1 MYCAA
6 INKNR
11 EGMREVNMKDLELT
25 SKEPGN
31 QTEGKTESFYSS
43 EYFDNNENK
52 NKKLASKASVICYG
66 FGDLASQFVWTFV
79 GSYLTLFY
87 TDVVGLTPIVVSAI
101 MLGARI
107 WDAVNDPMMG
117 AVAERTRS
125 KWGRFRPYIA
135 FGCPALALFGVLT
148 FTNPFGG
155 SSAAGVIWAA
165 VTYIVAGMLYTLVNI
180 PYAALSGVMTE
191 DADQRNKINTS
202 RNIGMN
208 VGMIIV
214 NSCSAG
220 LALHFSG
227 KGSEVATGHGYMMT
241 AIVYSLIAIPLF
253 LIVFYTAK
261 EYVAPVSNNTK
272 FSFKDTIN
280 NLVRNK
286 YLMIV
291 TGIMALQMTAFMGR
305 IAVCAFYVI
314 YCLGSFTMIA
324 LIMTIPSIGAVIGSL
339 FVPYLAK
346 KIGKRNVLMYS
357 MLIQAVGL
365 LVIYCAPFDNMTMVI
380 VGCCIFGLFNVG
392 FPMTLS
398 MVADSVDYMELKTG
412 IRTDGTAYAT
422 YGLATKLGNAL
433 GGSIGVLLLSAFG
446 YVANAQQTATALKGI
461 NIVVNLIPALLFI
474 GAALLC
480 LLWRMTDEQADDIRI
495 ALTKKKEQVN

>member
-1 MYCAA
+1 M
-6 INKNR
+6 NSTKSTDK
-11 EGMREVNMKDLELT
+11 EV
-25 SKEPGN
+25 
-31 QTEGKTESFYSS
+31 ESFYSE
-43 EYFDNNENK
+43 EYFVDNESK
-52 NKKLASKASVICYG
+52 NKKLASKAAVICYG
-66 FGDLASQFVWTFV
+66 FGDLASQFIWTFV

-87 TDVVGLTPIVVSAI
+87 TDIVGIAPIAVSAI

-117 AVAERTRS
+117 AIAERTRS

-135 FGCPALALFGVLT
+135 FGSPLLAIFAVLT
-148 FTNPFGG
+148 FTTPFGG
-155 SSAAGVIWAA
+155 GSTAGVIWAA
-165 VTYIVAGMLYTLVNI
+165 VTYIIAGMLYTFVNI

-191 DADQRNKINTS
+191 DANQRNKINTS

-208 VGMIIV
+208 IGMIIV

-220 LALHFSG
+220 LAIHFSG
-227 KGSEVATGHGYMMT
+227 AGAEVATGHGYMM
-241 AIVYSLIAIPLF
+241 ASLVYGIIAIPLF
-253 LIVFYTAK
+253 LIVFFTSK
-261 EYVAPVSNNTK
+261 EYVSPVDGNSK
-272 FSFKDTIN
+272 FSFKETIG
-280 NLVRNK
+280 NLIHNK

-291 TGIMALQMTAFMGR
+291 TAIMTLQMTAFMGR

-314 YCLGSFTMIA
+314 YCLGSFKMIA

-339 FVPYLAK
+339 FVPYMAK

-357 MLIQAVGL
+357 MLIQSAGL
-365 LVIYCAPFDNMTMVI
+365 FIIYLAPFDNMAMVLI
-380 VGCCIFGLFNVG
+380 GCSIFGVFNVG

-422 YGLATKLGNAL
+422 YGLATKIGNAL

-446 YVANAQQTATALKGI
+446 YVANTQQTAEALKGI
-461 NIVVNLIPALLFI
+461 NIVVNLIPAILFVV
-474 GAALLC
+474 ASLLC

-495 ALTKKKEQVN
+495 ALNKKHEEIK

>member
-1 MYCAA
+1 MNNGE
-6 INKNR
+6 I
-11 EGMREVNMKDLELT
+11 T
-25 SKEPGN
+25 SKNKIQTKSKSEEFYGPG
-31 QTEGKTESFYSS
+31 
-43 EYFDNNENK
+43 YFDNAD
-52 NKKLASKASVICYG
+52 KKLASKTAVACYG
-66 FGDLASQFVWTFV
+66 FGDMASQFVWTFV

-87 TDVVGLTPIVVSAI
+87 TDIVGFTPIVISFI

-117 AVAERTRS
+117 AIAERTRS

-135 FGCPALALFGVLT
+135 FGSPVLAIFGVLI

-155 SSAAGVIWAA
+155 SSKAGVIWAA
-165 VTYIVAGMLYTLVNI
+165 VTYIIAGMVYTLVNI

-191 DADQRNKINTS
+191 DSNQRNKINTS

-208 VGMIIV
+208 LGMIIV
-214 NSCSAG
+214 NSCSAAI
-220 LALHFSG
+220 ALYFSG
-227 KGSEVATGHGYMMT
+227 SDAKVATGHGYMMT
-241 AIVYSLIAIPLF
+241 ALVYGIISIPLF
-253 LIVFYTAK
+253 LIVFFTSK
-261 EYVAPVSNNTK
+261 EYVSPVVNNTK

-291 TGIMALQMTAFMGR
+291 TGIMTLQMTAFMGR

-357 MLIQAVGL
+357 MFVQAVGL
-365 LVIYCAPFDNMTMVI
+365 LIIYFAPFDNMTMVI
-380 VGCCIFGLFNVG
+380 IGCCIFGLFNVG

-398 MVADSVDYMELKTG
+398 MVADSVDYMELKSG

-422 YGLATKLGNAL
+422 YGLATKIGNAL

-446 YVANAQQTATALKGI
+446 YVANAEQTAAALKGI
-461 NIVVNLIPALLFI
+461 NTVVNLIPAILFI
-474 GAALLC
+474 AAALLC
-480 LLWRMTDEQADDIRI
+480 LLWRMTDAQADDIRM
-495 ALTKKKEQVN
+495 ALIKKQEEIN

>member
-1 MYCAA
+1 MRI
-6 INKNR
+6 INMDNVELGLK
-11 EGMREVNMKDLELT
+11 ETKTQSEAQKD
-25 SKEPGN
+25 N
-31 QTEGKTESFYSS
+31 FYGPD
-43 EYFDNNENK
+43 YFAENDNK
-52 NKKLASKASVICYG
+52 NKKMASKSAVICYG
-66 FGDLASQFVWTFV
+66 FGDLASQFIWTFV
-79 GSYLTLFY
+79 GSYLTIFY
-87 TDVVGLTPIVVSAI
+87 TDVVGLTPIIVSAI

-107 WDAVNDPMMG
+107 WDAVNDPLMG
-117 AVAERTRS
+117 AIAERTRT

-135 FGCPALALFGVLT
+135 FGCPALALFGVMT
-148 FTNPFGG
+148 FTNPFNGL
-155 SSAAGVIWAA
+155 STAGVIWAA

-220 LALHFSG
+220 LALYFSG
-227 KGSEVATGHGYMMT
+227 SGAQVANGYGYMMV
-241 AIVYSLIAIPLF
+241 ALVYSIIAVPLF
-253 LIVFYTAK
+253 FVVFFTSK
-261 EYVAPVSNNTK
+261 EYVAPVNNIAK
-272 FSFKDTIN
+272 FSFKDTFA
-280 NLVRNK
+280 NLVHNK

-324 LIMTIPSIGAVIGSL
+324 FIMTIPSIGAVIGSL

-346 KIGKRNVLMYS
+346 KMGKRNVLMYS

-365 LVIYCAPFDNMTMVI
+365 LVIYLAPFDNMTMVI
-380 VGCCIFGLFNVG
+380 IGCCIFGLFNVG

-422 YGLATKLGNAL
+422 YGLATKVGNAL
-433 GGSIGVLLLSAFG
+433 GGSVGVLLLSAFG
-446 YVANAQQTATALKGI
+446 YVANAQQTAGALRGI
-461 NIVVNLIPALLFI
+461 NIVVNLIPAVLFI
-474 GAALLC
+474 LAAALC
-480 LLWRMTDEQADDIRI
+480 LLWKMTDAQADDIRI
-495 ALTKKKEQVN
+495 ALDHKQRETSNK

>member
-1 MYCAA
+1 MDNVELGLKETKTQSEAQ
-6 INKNR
+6 
-11 EGMREVNMKDLELT
+11 KD
-25 SKEPGN
+25 N
-31 QTEGKTESFYSS
+31 FYGPD
-43 EYFDNNENK
+43 YFAENDNK
-52 NKKLASKASVICYG
+52 NKKMASKSAVICYG
-66 FGDLASQFVWTFV
+66 FGDLASQFIWTFV
-79 GSYLTLFY
+79 GSYLTIFY
-87 TDVVGLTPIVVSAI
+87 TDVVGLTPIIVSAI

-107 WDAVNDPMMG
+107 WDAVNDPLMG
-117 AVAERTRS
+117 AIAERTRT

-135 FGCPALALFGVLT
+135 FGCPALALFGVMT
-148 FTNPFGG
+148 FTNPFNGL
-155 SSAAGVIWAA
+155 STAGVIWAA

-220 LALHFSG
+220 LALYFSG
-227 KGSEVATGHGYMMT
+227 SGAQVANGYGYMMV
-241 AIVYSLIAIPLF
+241 ALVYSIIAVPLF
-253 LIVFYTAK
+253 FVVFFTSK
-261 EYVAPVSNNTK
+261 EYVAPVNNIAK
-272 FSFKDTIN
+272 FSFKDTFA
-280 NLVRNK
+280 NLVHNK

-324 LIMTIPSIGAVIGSL
+324 FIMTIPSIGAAIGSL

-346 KIGKRNVLMYS
+346 KMGKRNVLMYS

-365 LVIYCAPFDNMTMVI
+365 LVIYLAPFDNMTMVI
-380 VGCCIFGLFNVG
+380 IGCCIFGLFNVG

-422 YGLATKLGNAL
+422 YGLATKVGNAL
-433 GGSIGVLLLSAFG
+433 GGSVGVLLLSAFG
-446 YVANAQQTATALKGI
+446 YVANAQQTAGALRGI
-461 NIVVNLIPALLFI
+461 NIVVNLIPAVLFI
-474 GAALLC
+474 LAAALC
-480 LLWRMTDEQADDIRI
+480 LLWKMTDAQADDIRI
-495 ALTKKKEQVN
+495 ALDHKQR

>member
-1 MYCAA
+1 MRI
-6 INKNR
+6 INMDNVELGLK
-11 EGMREVNMKDLELT
+11 ETKTQSEAQKD
-25 SKEPGN
+25 N
-31 QTEGKTESFYSS
+31 FYGPD
-43 EYFDNNENK
+43 YFAENDNK
-52 NKKLASKASVICYG
+52 NKKMASKSAVICYG
-66 FGDLASQFVWTFV
+66 FGDLASQFIWTFV
-79 GSYLTLFY
+79 GSYLTIFY
-87 TDVVGLTPIVVSAI
+87 TDVVGLTPIIVSAI

-107 WDAVNDPMMG
+107 WDAVNDPLMG
-117 AVAERTRS
+117 AIAERTRT

-135 FGCPALALFGVLT
+135 FGCPALALFGVMT
-148 FTNPFGG
+148 FTNPFNGL
-155 SSAAGVIWAA
+155 STAGVIWAA

-220 LALHFSG
+220 LALYFSG
-227 KGSEVATGHGYMMT
+227 SGAQVANGYGYMMV
-241 AIVYSLIAIPLF
+241 ALVYSIIAVPLF
-253 LIVFYTAK
+253 FVVFFTSK
-261 EYVAPVSNNTK
+261 EYVAPVNNIAK
-272 FSFKDTIN
+272 FSFKDTFA
-280 NLVRNK
+280 NLVHNK

-324 LIMTIPSIGAVIGSL
+324 FIMTIPSIGAVIGSL

-346 KIGKRNVLMYS
+346 KMGKRNVLMYS

-365 LVIYCAPFDNMTMVI
+365 LVIYLAPFDNMTMVI
-380 VGCCIFGLFNVG
+380 IGCCIFGLFNVG

-422 YGLATKLGNAL
+422 YGLATKVGNAL
-433 GGSIGVLLLSAFG
+433 GGSVGVLLLSAFG
-446 YVANAQQTATALKGI
+446 YVANAQQTAGALRGI
-461 NIVVNLIPALLFI
+461 NIVVNLIPAVLFI
-474 GAALLC
+474 LAAALC
-480 LLWRMTDEQADDIRI
+480 LLWKMTDAQADDIRI
-495 ALTKKKEQVN
+495 ALDHKQRETGDK

>member
-1 MYCAA
+1 MDNVELGLKETKTQSEAQ
-6 INKNR
+6 
-11 EGMREVNMKDLELT
+11 KD
-25 SKEPGN
+25 N
-31 QTEGKTESFYSS
+31 FYGPD
-43 EYFDNNENK
+43 YFAENDNK
-52 NKKLASKASVICYG
+52 NKKMASKSAVICYG
-66 FGDLASQFVWTFV
+66 FGDLTSQFIWTFV
-79 GSYLTLFY
+79 GSYLTIFY
-87 TDVVGLTPIVVSAI
+87 TDVVGLTPIIVSAI

-107 WDAVNDPMMG
+107 WDAVNDPLMG
-117 AVAERTRS
+117 AIAERTRT

-135 FGCPALALFGVLT
+135 FGCPALALFGVMT
-148 FTNPFGG
+148 FTNPFNGL
-155 SSAAGVIWAA
+155 STAGVIWAA

-220 LALHFSG
+220 LALYFSG
-227 KGSEVATGHGYMMT
+227 SGAQVANGYGYMMV
-241 AIVYSLIAIPLF
+241 ALVYSIIAVPLF
-253 LIVFYTAK
+253 FVVFFTSK
-261 EYVAPVSNNTK
+261 EYVAPVNNIAK
-272 FSFKDTIN
+272 FSFKDTFA
-280 NLVRNK
+280 NLVHNK

-324 LIMTIPSIGAVIGSL
+324 FIMTIPSIGAVIGSL

-346 KIGKRNVLMYS
+346 KMGKRNVLMYS

-365 LVIYCAPFDNMTMVI
+365 LVIYLAPFDNMTMVI
-380 VGCCIFGLFNVG
+380 IGCCIFGLFNVG

-422 YGLATKLGNAL
+422 YGLATKVGNAL
-433 GGSIGVLLLSAFG
+433 GGSVGVLLLSAFG
-446 YVANAQQTATALKGI
+446 YVANAQQTAGALRGI
-461 NIVVNLIPALLFI
+461 NIVVNLIPAVLFI
-474 GAALLC
+474 LAAALC
-480 LLWRMTDEQADDIRI
+480 LLWKMTDAQADDIRI
-495 ALTKKKEQVN
+495 ALDHKQR

>member
-1 MYCAA
+1 MRI
-6 INKNR
+6 INMDNVELGLK
-11 EGMREVNMKDLELT
+11 ETKTQSEAQKD
-25 SKEPGN
+25 N
-31 QTEGKTESFYSS
+31 FYGPD
-43 EYFDNNENK
+43 YFAENDNK
-52 NKKLASKASVICYG
+52 NKKMASKSAVICYG
-66 FGDLASQFVWTFV
+66 FGDLASQFIWTFV
-79 GSYLTLFY
+79 GSYLTIFY
-87 TDVVGLTPIVVSAI
+87 TDVVGLTPIIVSAI

-107 WDAVNDPMMG
+107 WDAVNDPLMG
-117 AVAERTRS
+117 AIAERTRT

-135 FGCPALALFGVLT
+135 FGCPALALFGVMT
-148 FTNPFGG
+148 FTNPFNGL
-155 SSAAGVIWAA
+155 STAGVIWAA

-220 LALHFSG
+220 LALYFSG
-227 KGSEVATGHGYMMT
+227 SGAQVANGYGYMMV
-241 AIVYSLIAIPLF
+241 ALVYSIIAVPLF
-253 LIVFYTAK
+253 FVVFFTSK
-261 EYVAPVSNNTK
+261 EYVAPVNNIAK
-272 FSFKDTIN
+272 FSFKDTFA
-280 NLVRNK
+280 NLVHNK

-324 LIMTIPSIGAVIGSL
+324 FIMTIPSIGAVIGSL

-346 KIGKRNVLMYS
+346 KMGKRNVLMYS

-365 LVIYCAPFDNMTMVI
+365 LVIYLAPFDNMTMVI
-380 VGCCIFGLFNVG
+380 IGCCIFGLFNVG

-422 YGLATKLGNAL
+422 YGLATKVGNAL
-433 GGSIGVLLLSAFG
+433 GGSVGVLLLSAFG
-446 YVANAQQTATALKGI
+446 YVANAQQTAGALRGI
-461 NIVVNLIPALLFI
+461 NIVVNLIAAVLFI
-474 GAALLC
+474 LAAALC
-480 LLWRMTDEQADDIRI
+480 LLWKMTDAQADDIRI
-495 ALTKKKEQVN
+495 ALDHKQR

>member
-1 MYCAA
+1 MDNVELGLKETKTQSEAQ
-6 INKNR
+6 
-11 EGMREVNMKDLELT
+11 KD
-25 SKEPGN
+25 N
-31 QTEGKTESFYSS
+31 FYGPD
-43 EYFDNNENK
+43 YFAENDNK
-52 NKKLASKASVICYG
+52 NKKMASKSAVICYG
-66 FGDLASQFVWTFV
+66 FGDLASQFIWTFV
-79 GSYLTLFY
+79 GSYLTIFY
-87 TDVVGLTPIVVSAI
+87 TDVVGLTPIIVSAI

-107 WDAVNDPMMG
+107 WDAVNDPLMG
-117 AVAERTRS
+117 AIAERTRT

-135 FGCPALALFGVLT
+135 FGCPALALFGVMT
-148 FTNPFGG
+148 FTNPFKGL
-155 SSAAGVIWAA
+155 STAGVIWAA

-220 LALHFSG
+220 LALYFSG
-227 KGSEVATGHGYMMT
+227 SGAQVANGYGYMMV
-241 AIVYSLIAIPLF
+241 ALVYSIIAVPLF
-253 LIVFYTAK
+253 FVVFFTSK
-261 EYVAPVSNNTK
+261 EYVAPVNNIAK
-272 FSFKDTIN
+272 FSFKDTFA
-280 NLVRNK
+280 NLVHNK

-324 LIMTIPSIGAVIGSL
+324 FIMTIPSIGAVIGSL

-346 KIGKRNVLMYS
+346 KMGKRNVLMYS

-365 LVIYCAPFDNMTMVI
+365 LVIYLAPFDNMTMVI
-380 VGCCIFGLFNVG
+380 IGCCIFGLFNVG

-422 YGLATKLGNAL
+422 YGLATKVGNAL
-433 GGSIGVLLLSAFG
+433 GGSVGVLLLSAFG
-446 YVANAQQTATALKGI
+446 YVANAQQTAGALRGI
-461 NIVVNLIPALLFI
+461 NIVVNLIPAVLFI
-474 GAALLC
+474 LAAALC
-480 LLWRMTDEQADDIRI
+480 LLWKMTDAQADDIRI
-495 ALTKKKEQVN
+495 ALDNKQRETGDK